1 MSNVSWFSR
10 LVRCSERRSVGFGLS
25 AVLLA
30 ASVTACSA
38 GGSGPAGGTT
48 DRPVAVGQSA
58 DSGRP
63 GTYPAQAP
71 VVQPGRPGET
81 ATTLAPGQIGQ
92 RPQDASWNGA
102 DLYFVS
108 MMVLHHTQALRMAR
122 LADERASDARV
133 HAVAE
138 RISAA
143 QAPEILMLK
152 AWLSTRGQKI
162 PDSQESAGHGH
173 GEMPGAV
180 TQTRMAALAR
190 AEGTQ
195 FDRMFLDLM
204 RSHHA
209 GAVQMAADV
218 TTAGS
223 DLTVQE
229 IAAETSVGQ
238 AAEIRRMDQVRTEL

>member
-1 MSNVSWFSR
+1 LSNAFGFSR
-10 LVRCSERRSVGFGLS
+10 SVQRSVGLGLS

-30 ASVTACSA
+30 ASVAACST
-38 GGSGPAGGTT
+38 GGSGTTNQPVVGPSATSGG
-48 DRPVAVGQSA
+48 
-58 DSGRP
+58 P
-63 GTYPAQAP
+63 GTYSAQVP

-81 ATTLAPGQIGQ
+81 ATTLAPGQSAQ

-122 LADERASDARV
+122 LADDRASDARV
-133 HAVAE
+133 RAVAE
-138 RISAA
+138 RITAA

-152 AWLSTRGQKI
+152 AWLSARGQRI
-162 PDSQESAGHGH
+162 PDSQASAGHGH
-173 GEMPGAV
+173 REMPGSV
-180 TQTRMAALAR
+180 TQVRMAALAQ
-190 AEGTQ
+190 AKGAQ
-195 FDRMFLDLM
+195 FDRLFLDLM

-223 DLTVQE
+223 DLAVQE

-238 AAEIRRMDQVRTEL
+238 AAEIRRMDQVRAAL